1 MSDDDVHDGRTID
14 DAALFKSLEWLK
26 KNAKPIAEARSRRS
40 LMEEWPSVVRARV
53 ARECIEADMSAAAA
67 DITAKA
73 SPAYEEALKGLEAA
87 VFNDELLR
95 IKRIQA
101 EAIIEIWR
109 TLSANRRAMDKVGV

>member
-1 MSDDDVHDGRTID
+1 MNEDGRTID
-14 DAALFKSLEWLK
+14 DAALFKSLDWLK
-26 KNAKPIAEARSRRS
+26 SNAEKIADARSKRS

-53 ARECIEADMSAAAA
+53 ANECIQAGRSAAAA
-67 DITAKA
+67 DIEAKA
-73 SPAYEEALKGLEAA
+73 STAYEEALKGLEAA

-109 TLSANRRAMDKVGV
+109 TLSANRRAMDKVT

>member
-1 MSDDDVHDGRTID
+1 MSDVRSID

-26 KNAKPIAEARSRRS
+26 ANAEKIADARSKRL
-40 LMEEWPSVVRARV
+40 LMEEWPSIVRARI
-53 ARECIEADMSAAAA
+53 ADECIKAGSSAAAA

-73 SPAYEEALKGLEAA
+73 SPAYEEAWKGMEAA

-109 TLSANRRAMDKVGV
+109 TLSANRRAMDRVT

>member
-1 MSDDDVHDGRTID
+1 MTEDVRTID
-14 DAALFKSLEWLK
+14 DAALFKALEWMK
-26 KNAKPIAEARSRRS
+26 SNAEKIADAKAKRS
-40 LMEEWPSVVRARV
+40 LMEEWPSIVRARISK
-53 ARECIEADMSAAAA
+53 ECIEADASAAAA

-73 SPAYEEALKGLEAA
+73 SPAYEEALKAREAA

>member
-1 MSDDDVHDGRTID
+1 MSDDVHDGRTID
-14 DAALFKSLEWLK
+14 DAALFKSLEWIK
-26 KNAKPIAEARSRRS
+26 NNAKNIAEARSRRS

-53 ARECIEADMSAAAA
+53 AKECIHAGSSAAAA
-67 DITAKA
+67 DVEAKA
-73 SPAYEEALKGLEAA
+73 STAYEDALKAQEAA